1 MKKYK
6 VNNSYTVYV
15 PDRDEVYGEAS
26 TYGIESKAKNRGWCI
41 GSNVYHSYYGR
52 GIIQC
57 IDNQKVAV
65 NFLSVYKKGKYRKKA
80 SVTVDFPISSKNKD
94 LTLL

>member
-15 PDRDEVYGEAS
+15 LDKDEVYSEAS
-26 TYGIESKAKNRGWCI
+26 TYGIESKAPNRGWCI

-52 GIIQC
+52 WIIQY
-57 IDNQKVAV
+57 IDNTKITVGFYNNKQKKIAV
-65 NFLSVYKKGKYRKKA
+65 IKH
-80 SVTVDFPISSKNKD
+80 FPVSSKNKD